1 VANPTNATYC
11 KVTGRFRTFVADGAD
26 SDDIPDFVALTGTGS
41 ITMNANHARNTGAGA
56 KEFYLPSEIP
66 VIVDG
71 QGLLTHNGNPYVM
84 LLAPASDVVP
94 TNFNYTISLTLTA
107 SGETVPRR
115 FGPYPFNVVS
125 GGVIDL
131 ADALPVPSNSGV
143 WVTKG
148 EPGEVSDANVAAVVA
163 ANASAATA
171 IDTMLNT
178 RNTVNSSAFATALKT
193 WVTAQITAATGGASV
208 TDATIA
214 GIVDDALTSAAIDTM
229 LNAKNTA
236 NTSAF
241 ATALK
246 TWVSGQITTAV
257 AGVVTTVT
265 AANAAPLTTLTVT
278 KSAGVWPA
286 RPTSR
291 SDIIVQWKGAD
302 PSPAIVSTGT
312 GGMRDNID
320 IRLVTP

>member
-1 VANPTNATYC
+1 MANPTNATYC
-11 KVTGRFRTFVADGAD
+11 KVTGRFRTFVADGVD
-26 SDDIPDFVALTGTGS
+26 SDDIPDFVALSGTGT
-41 ITMNANHARNTGAGA
+41 ITMNANHARNTGVGA

-66 VIVDG
+66 VSVDG

-94 TNFNYTISLTLTA
+94 ANFNYTIQLTLTA
-107 SGETVPRR
+107 SGETSPRR
-115 FGPYPFNVVS
+115 FGPYPFNVV
-125 GGVIDL
+125 GGGEIDL

-148 EPGEVSDANVAAVVA
+148 EPGEVSDANVAAVIA
-163 ANASAATA
+163 ANASAA
-171 IDTMLNT
+171 
-178 RNTVNSSAFATALKT
+178 SA
-193 WVTAQITAATGGASV
+193 V
-208 TDATIA
+208 
-214 GIVDDALTSAAIDTM
+214 DTM
-229 LNAKNTA
+229 LNARNTA

-246 TWVSGQITTAV
+246 TWVSSQIAAGGSGVSDATVAAIVDDALTSAAIDTMLQAKNTANTSAFATALKSWVTSQITTAV
-257 AGVVTTVT
+257 GGVVTTVT
-265 AANAAPLTTLTVT
+265 AETAAPLTTLTVT
-278 KSAGVWPA
+278 KSGGTWPA

-302 PSPAIVSTGT
+302 PSPAIVSSGT